1 MTLLCAPARKL
12 TPSPKVDLIEVDK
25 VLYDHRGRPILRDV
39 DWQQA
44 ETGDIVSYHNFQE
57 TPDLHAVLE
66 KMRSKHP
73 KARYYKLATMAHSI
87 LDTLQMIEL
96 QKQGIIGISMGEF
109 GTLTRICAPIFG
121 APITYAPL
129 CEEDKN
135 APGQLLAD
143 KLDIIYHFRRLNRQT
158 KIYGLIGDPVHR
170 SPGHLFHN
178 DFFRAHHLN
187 AVYVKMVVRPHELA
201 DFFKAARSLPFGGF
215 SVTAPLKEAVM
226 PYLDEIDPEARV
238 IGAVNTIVFRGGRL
252 IGYNTDGSAAIDVL
266 GSVKNKRLVV
276 LGAGGA
282 ARAIVYTA
290 LQRKA
295 HVWIVNRTPEKAKVL
310 AQEFGCDW
318 SLNVPAYDI
327 LINTTS
333 VSQPIEPRFILP
345 KSEVMDI
352 AFYETEFLREAQRK
366 KCRNKNGLPMYF
378 QQALKQ
384 QALWN
389 Y

>member
-25 VLYDHRGRPILRDV
+25 VLYDHHGGPILRDV
-39 DWQQA
+39 DWEQT

-66 KMRSKHP
+66 KMRLKHP

-87 LDTLQMIEL
+87 LDTFKMIEL
-96 QKQGIIGISMGEF
+96 QKQGIIGVCMGAL
-109 GTLTRICAPIFG
+109 GALTRICAPIFG

-143 KLDIIYHFRRLNRQT
+143 ELDVIYHFRRLNRQT
-158 KIYGLIGDPVHR
+158 KIYGLIGDPIHR

-178 DFFRAHHLN
+178 DFFRAHNLN
-187 AVYVKMVVRPHELA
+187 AVYVKMVVRLHELA
-201 DFFKAARSLPFGGF
+201 DFLKAARSLPFGGF

-226 PYLDEIDPEARV
+226 PYLDEIDPEARA
-238 IGAVNTIVFRGGRL
+238 IGAVNTIVFRWGRL

-266 GSVKNKRLVV
+266 GSVKNKHLVV

-282 ARAIVYTA
+282 ARALVYTA

-295 HVWIVNRTPEKAKVL
+295 HVWIVNRTPEKAEAL

-318 SLNVPAYDI
+318 SSTVPAYDI

-333 VSQPIEPRFILP
+333 VSRPIEPRFILP

-352 AFYETEFLREAQRK
+352 ALSETEFLREAQRK

-384 QALWN
+384 QALWA